1 MELSILFNEN
11 MAMCLFSAPTF
22 VSAAWLIQRGNRFA
36 VDRESPHPTLPF
48 LPMQEALETLIV
60 RIIEEK
66 VEQVVS
72 SALACPNVSFFPD
85 TTEQIQVLDLYLQTL
100 KPMHALLLDFCSK
113 VQAEL
118 PTKSAATSA
127 SIDDLLTVLQV

>member
-1 MELSILFNEN
+1 
-11 MAMCLFSAPTF
+11 
-22 VSAAWLIQRGNRFA
+22 
-36 VDRESPHPTLPF
+36 
-48 LPMQEALETLIV
+48 MQEALETLIV

-72 SALACPNVSFFPD
+72 SALACPSIALFPD
-85 TTEQIQVLDLYLQTL
+85 TTEQVQVLDLYLQTL

-118 PTKSAATSA
+118 PTKSAAATA
-127 SIDDLLTVLQV
+127 SLDGLLTVLQVQSFFSCRSD